1 MSLLITPVND
11 LDSIERFQS
20 VLAASFDADHEG
32 LPADTVAELVVEVGA
47 LQTDFHVLMWL
58 GELAGEPIAAGR
70 LSMPVNDNTATAMID
85 IHVHPDHRRAGHGLV
100 AARYG
105 LDLVASQGRR
115 IVIGDAWSPLT
126 DDAVGSAAAPAA
138 FAARLGA
145 RPVLEAVRRVLDL
158 AGLDLGQ
165 LDRSRRQAAAAA
177 TDYQVVQW
185 ADAAPAALHDD
196 LARLSQLMSTDP
208 PLGDMTWEPE
218 VWDAA
223 RWRDGERRSCAKGYR
238 AVGSAAVHLPT
249 GRAVGYSDIGVSR
262 RWPQVGYQWA
272 TIVESAHRGHRLG
285 TLLKAANL
293 QLLISELPDT
303 RLVNTWN
310 AAVNTH
316 MISVNET
323 LGFRPVE
330 RWTEWQLE
338 L

>member
-1 MSLLITPVND
+1 
-11 LDSIERFQS
+11 
-20 VLAASFDADHEG
+20 
-32 LPADTVAELVVEVGA
+32 
-47 LQTDFHVLMWL
+47 
-58 GELAGEPIAAGR
+58 
-70 LSMPVNDNTATAMID
+70 
-85 IHVHPDHRRAGHGLV
+85 
-100 AARYG
+100 
-105 LDLVASQGRR
+105 
-115 IVIGDAWSPLT
+115 
-126 DDAVGSAAAPAA
+126 
-138 FAARLGA
+138 
-145 RPVLEAVRRVLDL
+145 
-158 AGLDLGQ
+158 
-165 LDRSRRQAAAAA
+165 
-177 TDYQVVQW
+177 
-185 ADAAPAALHDD
+185 
-196 LARLSQLMSTDP
+196 MSTDP

-285 TLLKAANL
+285 ALLKAANL